1 MGKNR
6 LLIVFTG
13 VIILLLLASC
23 TYDYF
28 KDETN
33 YQVYVP
39 EVVDNKVSDCRVL
52 VYDETGVLVGARYEA
67 APWKDPR
74 MRAGLFSFRLPPGE
88 YKVYCYTNTDSLSF
102 VEEQQLETSAFM
114 LNNSD
119 SGENHYVHPSDVL
132 FQKFVPVI
140 DHPGILRTDTVE

>member
-13 VIILLLLASC
+13 VITLLLLVSC

-33 YQVYVP
+33 YQVYVQ

-52 VYDETGVLVGARYEA
+52 VYDKTGVLVGARYEA

-74 MRAGLFSFRLPPGE
+74 MRAGSVSYTHLDVYKRQE
-88 YKVYCYTNTDSLSF
+88 YCCFYTKSRKIPYPIRRCNC
-102 VEEQQLETSAFM
+102 
-114 LNNSD
+114 
-119 SGENHYVHPSDVL
+119 
-132 FQKFVPVI
+132 
-140 DHPGILRTDTVE
+140 

>member
-13 VIILLLLASC
+13 VIIQLLLASC

-102 VEEQQLETSAFM
+102 ADEQQL
-114 LNNSD
+114 
-119 SGENHYVHPSDVL
+119 
-132 FQKFVPVI
+132 
-140 DHPGILRTDTVE
+140 

>member
-74 MRAGLFSFRLPPGE
+74 MRAGLFSFRLPPVNI
-88 YKVYCYTNTDSLSF
+88 KSIVIPTRIVFHLW
-102 VEEQQLETSAFM
+102 M
-114 LNNSD
+114 NN
-119 SGENHYVHPSDVL
+119 NWKPL
-132 FQKFVPVI
+132 
-140 DHPGILRTDTVE
+140 LLC

>member
-13 VIILLLLASC
+13 VIIQLLLASC

-67 APWKDPR
+67 APVIIFIKWSNIQALIIFLPMLKER
-74 MRAGLFSFRLPPGE
+74 RLIR
-88 YKVYCYTNTDSLSF
+88 K
-102 VEEQQLETSAFM
+102 
-114 LNNSD
+114 
-119 SGENHYVHPSDVL
+119 
-132 FQKFVPVI
+132 
-140 DHPGILRTDTVE
+140 R

>member
-13 VIILLLLASC
+13 VIILLASC

-52 VYDETGVLVGARYEA
+52 V
-67 APWKDPR
+67 
-74 MRAGLFSFRLPPGE
+74 
-88 YKVYCYTNTDSLSF
+88 
-102 VEEQQLETSAFM
+102 
-114 LNNSD
+114 
-119 SGENHYVHPSDVL
+119 
-132 FQKFVPVI
+132 
-140 DHPGILRTDTVE
+140 

>member
-13 VIILLLLASC
+13 VIILLASC

-39 EVVDNKVSDCRVL
+39 EVVTVVYWFMTRPECWWERV
-52 VYDETGVLVGARYEA
+52 T
-67 APWKDPR
+67 
-74 MRAGLFSFRLPPGE
+74 RLPRG
-88 YKVYCYTNTDSLSF
+88 KI
-102 VEEQQLETSAFM
+102 
-114 LNNSD
+114 
-119 SGENHYVHPSDVL
+119 
-132 FQKFVPVI
+132 PV
-140 DHPGILRTDTVE
+140 

>member
-6 LLIVFTG
+6 LLIAFTG

-52 VYDETGVLVGARYEA
+52 TRQEHWWERVT
-67 APWKDPR
+67 
-74 MRAGLFSFRLPPGE
+74 RLPRG
-88 YKVYCYTNTDSLSF
+88 KI
-102 VEEQQLETSAFM
+102 
-114 LNNSD
+114 
-119 SGENHYVHPSDVL
+119 
-132 FQKFVPVI
+132 PV
-140 DHPGILRTDTVE
+140 

>member
-13 VIILLLLASC
+13 VIIRLLLASC

-39 EVVDNKVSDCRVL
+39 KWWIIRLVTVVYWFMTRPECWWERV
-52 VYDETGVLVGARYEA
+52 T
-67 APWKDPR
+67 
-74 MRAGLFSFRLPPGE
+74 RLPRG
-88 YKVYCYTNTDSLSF
+88 KI
-102 VEEQQLETSAFM
+102 
-114 LNNSD
+114 
-119 SGENHYVHPSDVL
+119 
-132 FQKFVPVI
+132 PV
-140 DHPGILRTDTVE
+140 